1 MRKPYGQNT
10 TILLHRTVHRLY
22 NYIFWAL
29 GIGHLQV
36 VHNLSIS
43 YTMCV
48 GVYSGGGDDDDEISS
63 YIIGMHCFVM
73 F

>member
-1 MRKPYGQNT
+1 MHQPYGQNT

-22 NYIFWAL
+22 NYMFWAL

-36 VHNLSIS
+36 VHNLSIN

-48 GVYSGGGDDDDEISS
+48 GVYSGGWGKRFRLTLLGGIAL
-63 YIIGMHCFVM
+63 
-73 F
+73 